1 MSNSDKVVT
10 EDGKVLY
17 GNAATLYIASQHGGM
32 DQYTD
37 GMIDE
42 ASKAA
47 GRAAVEEYKRKQRR
61 PKLKVVK

>member
-1 MSNSDKVVT
+1 MSNSDKVLK
-10 EDGKVLY
+10 DGRMLY
-17 GNAATLYIASQHGGM
+17 GNAATLHLASQHGGM

-47 GRAAVEEYKRKQRR
+47 GRAAVEEFKRKQRR
-61 PKLKVVK
+61 PKLKVVE